1 MKTLKSFLLLS
12 LDGYFAKPDGDTS
25 WAHGGND
32 PEFVEFSKKNS
43 QGGATLLMGRKTY
56 ETMVAYWPTPQA
68 KKDLPEVAQGM
79 NESRKIVFS
88 KTLTKS
94 DWQNTEFRSGDLVKE
109 VRKLKQE
116 DDIVI
121 LGSASIVTKLTEAG
135 LVDELQLVVHPVLL
149 GRGQTMFA
157 GATEPCEL
165 KLTKTRAFENGV
177 IVSSYAPAKR

>member
-1 MKTLKSFLLLS
+1 M
-12 LDGYFAKPDGDTS
+12 
-25 WAHGGND
+25 
-32 PEFVEFSKKNS
+32 
-43 QGGATLLMGRKTY
+43 
-56 ETMVAYWPTPQA
+56 
-68 KKDLPEVAQGM
+68 
-79 NESRKIVFS
+79 
-88 KTLTKS
+88 
-94 DWQNTEFRSGDLVKE
+94 KE

-116 DDIVI
+116 GDIVI